1 MSDSTSTI
9 SPTSPVKIVATD
21 VVTSIKSA
29 EAAVSNDISALRTK
43 IEKDIAA
50 ARKAVD
56 TTVSTD
62 VAKVESLFSKVK
74 PYLVYAGLLVLG
86 VLIGHFI
93 K

>member
-9 SPTSPVKIVATD
+9 SPASPVKVTGTAASAPTD
-21 VVTSIKSA
+21 PSIRAVV
-29 EAAVSNDISALRTK
+29 ERDV
-43 IEKDIAA
+43 AA

-74 PYLVYAGLLVLG
+74 PYLGYAGLLVLG